1 MLLRGAIVL
10 VSALAVAFGATRLH
24 DERACNGAR
33 ERGFAMALGQRAPGE
48 AQAIARDVSAH
59 CKGGTDL
66 SAASAVLANAG
77 ALPAAQRLAREAV
90 RRDPRDFRGWVA
102 LAIVAQHAHH
112 PLAQRAA
119 ARRALVLNPRYGPA
133 QVLASGAR
141 AGAGAGP

>member
-10 VSALAVAFGATRLH
+10 VSALAIAFGATRLH
-24 DERACNGAR
+24 DERACNSAGERAFALAVGKHPTGGA
-33 ERGFAMALGQRAPGE
+33 QSV
-48 AQAIARDVSAH
+48 ARDVTAH
-59 CKGGTDL
+59 CDGGIEL

-77 ALPAAQRLAREAV
+77 ALRTAQGLAREAV

-102 LAIVAQHAHH
+102 LAIVAQRAHH

-119 ARRALVLNPRYGPA
+119 ARRALALNPRYGPA
-133 QVLASGAR
+133 QLLASGAR